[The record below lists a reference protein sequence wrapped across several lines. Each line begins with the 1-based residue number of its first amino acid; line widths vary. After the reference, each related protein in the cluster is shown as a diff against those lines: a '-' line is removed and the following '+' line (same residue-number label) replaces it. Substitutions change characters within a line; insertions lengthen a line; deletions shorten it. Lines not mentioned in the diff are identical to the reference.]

1 MADGYFPTLV
11 SKDKDPNSAS
21 DPIFVQLSNGT
32 MALSVT
38 GTSLDVNLTNS
49 SVPVTGTFWQ
59 ATQPVSGT
67 VAVSG
72 VSGTVAVTQSTSPWA
87 VDGSGYTQP
96 VSGTFWQAT
105 QPVSGTV
112 AATQSGTWVLSANS
126 GVDIGDVTINNAA
139 GASAVNIQDG
149 GNSITVDGSVSISGS
164 VTVTASALDI
174 RTITKATDSIQVSA
188 NASVNGPANPIYVA
202 LGSGPISGEVHSY
215 DAASTTTTT
224 DHDYTVVTAM
234 LVKGIECASSGG
246 AKFDLLTGP
255 LSSLVAKWT
264 GLIPKQG
271 GTISVKF
278 DPPIEVPV
286 TSTGTVRITRT
297 NRESQA
303 QSLYTTIIG
312 IDA

>member
-11 SKDKDPNSAS
+11 SKDKDPNAVA
-21 DPIFVQLSNGT
+21 DPIWVQLTDGT
-32 MALSVT
+32 TALSVT

-59 ATQPVSGT
+59 T
-67 VAVSG
+67 
-72 VSGTVAVTQSTSPWA
+72 
-87 VDGSGYTQP
+87 TQP
-96 VSGTFWQAT
+96 VSGTFWQTT
-105 QPVSGTV
+105 QPVSIATTVNVDIQDSWAGLTGAGTEAGVLRVTIANDSTGVLTVDDGGSSLTVDGTVGITGTV
-112 AATQSGTWVLSANS
+112 AVSAS
-126 GVDIGDVTINNAA
+126 D
-139 GASAVNIQDG
+139 
-149 GNSITVDGSVSISGS
+149 
-164 VTVTASALDI
+164 LDI
-174 RTITKATDSIQVSA
+174 RNLNLTDDAVKISA
-188 NASVNGPANPIYVA
+188 NATANSVSNPIYVA
-202 LGSGPISGEVHSY
+202 LGSGPITGEVHSY
-215 DAASTTTTT
+215 NDASTSTTT
-224 DHDYTVVTAM
+224 DHDYPVVTAM

-246 AKFDLLTGP
+246 AKFELLTGP
-255 LSSLVAKWT
+255 LAGLVAKWT

-286 TSTGTVRITRT
+286 TSTGTVRVIRT